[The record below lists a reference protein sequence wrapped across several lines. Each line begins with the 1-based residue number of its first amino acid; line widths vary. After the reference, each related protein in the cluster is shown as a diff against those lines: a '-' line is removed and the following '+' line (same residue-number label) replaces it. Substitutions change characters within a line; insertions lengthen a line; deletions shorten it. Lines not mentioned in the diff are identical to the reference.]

1 MGLAATLTPTQNGL
15 LLLFLGKKEK
25 EGWRGEGREK
35 GAEGRLAPLP
45 KLTWME
51 CEYRP
56 QLPLQQVQ
64 GFPRPLQL

>member
-1 MGLAATLTPTQNGL
+1 MGPAATLTPAQNGL

-25 EGWRGEGREK
+25 EGWRGERREEE
-35 GAEGRLAPLP
+35 AERRLAPLP

-56 QLPLQQVQ
+56 RLPLQQVQ
-64 GFPRPLQL
+64 EFLRPL